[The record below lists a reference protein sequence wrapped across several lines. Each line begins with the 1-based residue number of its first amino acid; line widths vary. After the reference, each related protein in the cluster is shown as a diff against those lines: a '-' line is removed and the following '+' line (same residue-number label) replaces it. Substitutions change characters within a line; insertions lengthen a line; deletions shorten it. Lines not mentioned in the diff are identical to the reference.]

1 MKPRSTTTIG
11 VALAIALA
19 GCFGGEATA
28 PPATSTPE
36 PVATP
41 VVSRYRLEVTAWE
54 QGFVLTFHQA
64 TATLDAKG
72 GPVTITVTVANPGT
86 DDASLDAPIRL
97 TASGAAFDLV
107 HGTVLPVVVAGGS
120 ADVTL
125 EFDVEGRSNIDDG
138 VIRVGRTAD
147 HIVQVPFLPGPV
159 DALTLEPRSANAK
172 ATVTAG
178 GIRIVL
184 RNVGIRWDLPDWY
197 DELPVSSE
205 AVTLTYDV
213 TYIGTFSGGFAFTAA
228 NIGLRLPNGTIV
240 APRRDGHSQSTALL
254 GPGKTVPSL
263 FSRFEI
269 PSGLTGT
276 FALVA
281 RDGSTQQAVKFTIAP

>member
-1 MKPRSTTTIG
+1 MNRRFGMTIG
-11 VALAIALA
+11 LGLALSLA
-19 GCFGGEATA
+19 GCFGGDATP
-28 PPATSTPE
+28 PPATPSAE

-41 VVSRYRLEVTAWE
+41 VVSRYRLELTAWE

-72 GPVTITVTVANPGT
+72 GPVTVSLTIANPGT

-97 TASGAAFDLV
+97 TASGEAFDLV
-107 HGTVLPVVVAGGS
+107 HGTVLPVVTAGGS

-125 EFDVEGRSNIDDG
+125 EFDVQGRSNIDDG

-147 HIVQVPFLPGPV
+147 HVVQIPFVPGPV
-159 DALTLEPRSANAK
+159 AALTLEPKSTDLK
-172 ATVTAG
+172 ATVAAG

-184 RNVGIRWDLPDWY
+184 RVVGVRWDLPDWY
-197 DELPVSSE
+197 DELPVTSE

-213 TYIGTFSGGFAFTAA
+213 TYTGTFSGGFAFTAA

-254 GPGKTVPSL
+254 GPGKTATSL

-281 RDGSTQQAVKFTIAP
+281 SDGGSHQAVKFTIAP